1 MLSSYSDNSTI
12 LIYCFKFVT
21 FCQYLSLCAVADIN
35 IEMVLCAV
43 ATCNSRSGRDK
54 SVEFFAFP
62 KTSKLRKAWVDKC
75 RRKNYKPSEY
85 AKICEH
91 HFVDSDFVMS
101 RAFAA
106 SVGFTQKFLLRL
118 KPGAI
123 PTVISESKLTSTPL
137 RKKKNHQESPK
148 LLKNVEY

>member
-1 MLSSYSDNSTI
+1 MLLPISISKWCCVLLPHAI
-12 LIYCFKFVT
+12 
-21 FCQYLSLCAVADIN
+21 ADLEEIK
-35 IEMVLCAV
+35 VWH
-43 ATCNSRSGRDK
+43 
-54 SVEFFAFP
+54 FFAFP
-62 KTSKLRKAWVDKC
+62 KTSKLRKALVDKC

-118 KPGAI
+118 KPDAI
-123 PTVISESKLTSTPL
+123 TTVIPESKLTSTPL
-137 RKKKNHQESPK
+137 RKKKKNYQESPK
-148 LLKNVEY
+148 LLKNVED